1 MFNIYEFTV
10 LRAFEGRERG
20 EKLAQ
25 IHCVV
30 GVLLDSSFG
39 NISSLRSV
47 LQAELVN
54 ENQMLMKIF
63 GREEDGLYSATNTID
78 SRTMSTVALS
88 AHLSGYATAL
98 IPILAFRP
106 SEQGLVLK
114 VPYRLSNVIS
124 DMRGFDRLLTEF
136 KAVLV
141 SDGHRKSA
149 LTTVS
154 GSALSPP

>member
-1 MFNIYEFTV
+1 
-10 LRAFEGRERG
+10 
-20 EKLAQ
+20 
-25 IHCVV
+25 
-30 GVLLDSSFG
+30 
-39 NISSLRSV
+39 
-47 LQAELVN
+47 
-54 ENQMLMKIF
+54 
-63 GREEDGLYSATNTID
+63 
-78 SRTMSTVALS
+78 MSTVALS

-114 VPYRLSNVIS
+114 VPYRLSNEVS
-124 DMRGFDRLLTEF
+124 DKRGFDRLLTEF
-136 KAVLV
+136 QAVLV

>member
-1 MFNIYEFTV
+1 VFNIYEFTV

-20 EKLAQ
+20 EQLAQ

-30 GVLLDSSFG
+30 GVLLDSFFG

-54 ENQMLMKIF
+54 ENQMLMKLF
-63 GREEDGLYSATNTID
+63 GREEDGLQSATNTID

-114 VPYRLSNVIS
+114 VPYR
-124 DMRGFDRLLTEF
+124 
-136 KAVLV
+136 
-141 SDGHRKSA
+141 
-149 LTTVS
+149 
-154 GSALSPP
+154 